1 MLRTTAHVF
10 RVAHPLAEPTTKAAM
25 PILYILA
32 LASLLLMS
40 FAERTNVHA
49 QRARRFATYNFYFD
63 GSRWLRGWFQC
74 DQVHESVIVL
84 DPPTSRTH
92 TLVSFQ
98 KNQPSVLN
106 SVQLVQQGE
115 AESAMGGKTSWT
127 FTAPDSGPTYTI
139 LEANYNEVSDP
150 RAGYWTRRYHIGRGP
165 DAETALNT
173 LQECRWFPR
182 TRVALITDTASLYV
196 TETSGGQ
203 PVLTSY
209 DYRHA
214 AEQPTLT
221 LASGTIQRDRAAHTE
236 SFTFTQG
243 PSTYVLTVSL
253 SEPPTVQFSLRQHK
267 AVIRQDTVRAYTYVQ
282 KP

>member
-1 MLRTTAHVF
+1 
-10 RVAHPLAEPTTKAAM
+10 
-25 PILYILA
+25 
-32 LASLLLMS
+32 MS

-49 QRARRFATYNFYFD
+49 QHTRRFATYNFYFD
-63 GSRWLRGWFQC
+63 GSRWLPSWFQC
-74 DQVHESVIVL
+74 DQVHENFIVL
-84 DPPTSRTH
+84 EPPTSRTH

-106 SVQLVQQGE
+106 TLQLVQQGE

-127 FTAPDSGPTYTI
+127 FTAPNPGQTYAI

-150 RAGYWTRRYHIGRGP
+150 RAGYWTSRYHIGRGP

-182 TRVALITDTASLYV
+182 TRVALITDKANLYV

-214 AEQPTLT
+214 ADHPTFT
-221 LASGTIQRDRAAHTE
+221 LASGTIKRDRAAHTE
-236 SFTFTQG
+236 SFTFRQG
-243 PSTYVLTVSL
+243 PSAYVVTVSL
-253 SEPPTVQFSLRQHK
+253 SEPPAVQFSVMQHK
-267 AVIRQDTVRAYTYVQ
+267 AVMRQDTVRAYTYVQ